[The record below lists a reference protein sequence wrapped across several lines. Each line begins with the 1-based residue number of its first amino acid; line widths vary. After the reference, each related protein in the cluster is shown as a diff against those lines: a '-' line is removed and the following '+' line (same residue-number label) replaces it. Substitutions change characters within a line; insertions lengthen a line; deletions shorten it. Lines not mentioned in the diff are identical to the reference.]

1 MHYLQMAKTDM
12 AKRSGKFY
20 YKNEAK
26 VLRELGFTP
35 APGSGNGW
43 VVKEDGYN
51 EHAMVQLKSTDA
63 ASYRLTLFD
72 MKQLEYHAGVEHKL
86 PIFLVQFLKENK
98 VYAIVDVAD
107 LDQLPTVFGI
117 EPTHEF
123 KLPNTSVEIEQS
135 NKPRVQSS
143 AKGRDAFYKQ
153 QQKQGGSKKWQ
164 KKT

>member
-1 MHYLQMAKTDM
+1 MADR
-12 AKRSGKFY
+12 KRSGKFY

-63 ASYRLTLFD
+63 ASYRISLFD
-72 MKQLEYHAGVEHKL
+72 IKQLEYHAKVEHKL

-98 VYAIVDVAD
+98 VYALVDVAE
-107 LDQLPTVFGI
+107 LDQLPAVFGV
-117 EPTHEF
+117 EPTQVNNDFVKMEE
-123 KLPNTSVEIEQS
+123 PEQS
-135 NKPRVQSS
+135 NKPKVQSS

-153 QQKQGGSKKWQ
+153 QEQTKQGGHKKWQ
-164 KKT
+164 RKT

>member
-1 MHYLQMAKTDM
+1 MADR
-12 AKRSGKFY
+12 KRSGKFY

-63 ASYRLTLFD
+63 ASYRISLFD
-72 MKQLEYHAGVEHKL
+72 IKQLEYHAKVEHKL
-86 PIFLVQFLKENK
+86 PIFLVQFLKEDK
-98 VYAIVDVAD
+98 VYALVDVAE
-107 LDQLPTVFGI
+107 LDQLPAVFGV
-117 EPTHEF
+117 EPTQVNNDFVKMAE
-123 KLPNTSVEIEQS
+123 PEQS
-135 NKPRVQSS
+135 NKPKVQSS

-153 QQKQGGSKKWQ
+153 QEQTKQGGHKKWQ
-164 KKT
+164 RKT

>member
-1 MHYLQMAKTDM
+1 MHYHMADR
-12 AKRSGKFY
+12 KRSGKFY

-63 ASYRLTLFD
+63 ASYRISLFD
-72 MKQLEYHAGVEHKL
+72 IKQLEYHAKVEHKL

-98 VYAIVDVAD
+98 VYAIVDVAE
-107 LDQLPTVFGI
+107 LDQLPAVFGV
-117 EPTHEF
+117 EPTQVNNDFVKMAE
-123 KLPNTSVEIEQS
+123 PEQS
-135 NKPRVQSS
+135 NKPKVQSS

-153 QQKQGGSKKWQ
+153 QEQTKQGGHKKWQ
-164 KKT
+164 RKT

>member
-1 MHYLQMAKTDM
+1 M

-20 YKNEAK
+20 YKNESK

-72 MKQLEYHAGVEHKL
+72 MKQLEYHAKVEHKL
-86 PIFLVQFLKENK
+86 PIFLVQFLNENK
-98 VYAIVDVAD
+98 VYAIVDVAE
-107 LDQLPTVFGI
+107 LDQLPAVFGV
-117 EPTHEF
+117 EPTQVNNDF
-123 KLPNTSVEIEQS
+123 VEITKTGIEKEQS
-135 NKPRVQSS
+135 KKPKVQSS

-153 QQKQGGSKKWQ
+153 QGGFKKWQ
-164 KKT
+164 RK

>member
-1 MHYLQMAKTDM
+1 MADR
-12 AKRSGKFY
+12 KRSGKFY

-63 ASYRLTLFD
+63 ASYRISLFD
-72 MKQLEYHAGVEHKL
+72 IKQLEYHAKVEHKL

-98 VYAIVDVAD
+98 VYALVDVAE
-107 LDQLPTVFGI
+107 LDQLPAVFGV
-117 EPTHEF
+117 EPTQVNNDFVKIAE
-123 KLPNTSVEIEQS
+123 PEQS
-135 NKPRVQSS
+135 NKPKVQSS

-153 QQKQGGSKKWQ
+153 QEQTKQGGHKKWQ
-164 KKT
+164 RKT

>member
-1 MHYLQMAKTDM
+1 MP
-12 AKRSGKFY
+12 KRSGKFY

-26 VLRELGFTP
+26 VLKELGFTP

-63 ASYRLTLFD
+63 ASYRISLFD
-72 MKQLEYHAGVEHKL
+72 IKQLEYHSKVEHKL

-98 VYAIVDVAD
+98 VYAIVDVAN
-107 LDQLPTVFGI
+107 LDQLPAVFGI
-117 EPTHEF
+117 EPNQVEVDFVKHE
-123 KLPNTSVEIEQS
+123 VEIEQS
-135 NKPRVQSS
+135 NKPKVQSS

-153 QQKQGGSKKWQ
+153 QEQTKQGGYKKWQ

>member
-1 MHYLQMAKTDM
+1 MADR
-12 AKRSGKFY
+12 KRSGKFY

-63 ASYRLTLFD
+63 ASYRISLFD
-72 MKQLEYHAGVEHKL
+72 IKQLEYHAKVEHKL

-98 VYAIVDVAD
+98 VYAIVDVAE
-107 LDQLPTVFGI
+107 LDQLPAVFGV
-117 EPTHEF
+117 EPTQVNHDF
-123 KLPNTSVEIEQS
+123 VETVAEPEQS
-135 NKPRVQSS
+135 NKPKVQSS

-153 QQKQGGSKKWQ
+153 QEQTKQGGHKKWQ
-164 KKT
+164 RKT

>member
-1 MHYLQMAKTDM
+1 MADR
-12 AKRSGKFY
+12 KRSGKFY

-63 ASYRLTLFD
+63 ASYRISLFD
-72 MKQLEYHAGVEHKL
+72 IKQLEYHANVEHKL
-86 PIFLVQFLKENK
+86 PIFLVQFLKEDK
-98 VYAIVDVAD
+98 VYALVDVD
-107 LDQLPTVFGI
+107 ELDQLPAVFGV
-117 EPTHEF
+117 EPTQVNNDFVKMAE
-123 KLPNTSVEIEQS
+123 PEQS
-135 NKPRVQSS
+135 KKQKVQSS

-153 QQKQGGSKKWQ
+153 QEQTKQGGHKKWQ
-164 KKT
+164 RKTWSKQ

>member
-1 MHYLQMAKTDM
+1 MADR
-12 AKRSGKFY
+12 KRSGKFY

-26 VLRELGFTP
+26 VLKELGFTP

-63 ASYRLTLFD
+63 ASYRISLFD
-72 MKQLEYHAGVEHKL
+72 IKQLEYHAKVEHKL

-98 VYAIVDVAD
+98 VYAIVDVAE
-107 LDQLPTVFGI
+107 LDQLPAVFGV
-117 EPTHEF
+117 EPTQVNNDF
-123 KLPNTSVEIEQS
+123 VKIVEPEKEQS
-135 NKPRVQSS
+135 KKPKVQSS

-153 QQKQGGSKKWQ
+153 QEQTKQGGHKKWQ
-164 KKT
+164 RKT

>member
-1 MHYLQMAKTDM
+1 MADR
-12 AKRSGKFY
+12 KRSGKFY

-63 ASYRLTLFD
+63 ASYRISLFD
-72 MKQLEYHAGVEHKL
+72 IKQLEYHAKVEHKL

-98 VYAIVDVAD
+98 VYALVDVAE
-107 LDQLPTVFGI
+107 LDQLPAVFGV
-117 EPTHEF
+117 EPTQVNNDFVKMAE
-123 KLPNTSVEIEQS
+123 LEQS
-135 NKPRVQSS
+135 KKPKVQSS

-153 QQKQGGSKKWQ
+153 QEQTKQGGHKKWQ
-164 KKT
+164 RKT

>member
-1 MHYLQMAKTDM
+1 MHYLQMAKADM

-26 VLRELGFTP
+26 VLKELGFTP

-98 VYAIVDVAD
+98 VYALVDVAE
-107 LDQLPTVFGI
+107 LDQLPAVFGVD
-117 EPTHEF
+117 P
-123 KLPNTSVEIEQS
+123 P
-135 NKPRVQSS
+135 
-143 AKGRDAFYKQ
+143 
-153 QQKQGGSKKWQ
+153 
-164 KKT
+164 

>member
-1 MHYLQMAKTDM
+1 MADR
-12 AKRSGKFY
+12 KRSGKFY

-63 ASYRLTLFD
+63 ASYRISLFD
-72 MKQLEYHAGVEHKL
+72 IKQLEYHAKVEHKL
-86 PIFLVQFLKENK
+86 PIFLVQFLKEDK
-98 VYAIVDVAD
+98 VYAIVDVAE
-107 LDQLPTVFGI
+107 LDQLPAVFEV
-117 EPTHEF
+117 EPTQVNNDFVKMEE
-123 KLPNTSVEIEQS
+123 PEQS
-135 NKPRVQSS
+135 NKPKVQSS

-153 QQKQGGSKKWQ
+153 QEQTKQGGHKKWQ
-164 KKT
+164 RKT

>member
-1 MHYLQMAKTDM
+1 MADR
-12 AKRSGKFY
+12 KRSGKFY

-26 VLRELGFTP
+26 VLKEFKFTP
-35 APGSGNGW
+35 APGSGNDW

-72 MKQLEYHAGVEHKL
+72 IKQLEYHAWVEHKL

-117 EPTHEF
+117 EPTHLNDDF
-123 KLPNTSVEIEQS
+123 VKIVETEQS
-135 NKPRVQSS
+135 DKPRVQSS

-153 QQKQGGSKKWQ
+153 QEQTKQGGNKTWRKQ
-164 KKT
+164 KRT

>member
-1 MHYLQMAKTDM
+1 MADR
-12 AKRSGKFY
+12 KRSGRFY

-63 ASYRLTLFD
+63 ASYRISLFD
-72 MKQLEYHAGVEHKL
+72 IKQLEYHAKVEHKL

-98 VYAIVDVAD
+98 VYAIVDVAE
-107 LDQLPTVFGI
+107 LDQLPAVFGV
-117 EPTHEF
+117 EPTQVNNDFVKMAE
-123 KLPNTSVEIEQS
+123 PEQS
-135 NKPRVQSS
+135 NKPKVQSS

-153 QQKQGGSKKWQ
+153 QEQTKQGGHKKWQ
-164 KKT
+164 RKT

>member
-1 MHYLQMAKTDM
+1 MADR
-12 AKRSGKFY
+12 KRSGKFY

-51 EHAMVQLKSTDA
+51 EQAMVQLKSTDA
-63 ASYRLTLFD
+63 ASYRISLFD
-72 MKQLEYHAGVEHKL
+72 IKQLEYHAKVEHKL

-98 VYAIVDVAD
+98 VYALVDVAE
-107 LDQLPTVFGI
+107 LDQLPAVFGV
-117 EPTHEF
+117 EPTQVNNDFVKMAE
-123 KLPNTSVEIEQS
+123 PEQS
-135 NKPRVQSS
+135 KKPKVQSS

-153 QQKQGGSKKWQ
+153 QEQTKQGGHKKWQ
-164 KKT
+164 RKT

>member
-1 MHYLQMAKTDM
+1 MADR
-12 AKRSGKFY
+12 KRSGKFY

-63 ASYRLTLFD
+63 ASYRISLFD
-72 MKQLEYHAGVEHKL
+72 IKQLEYHAKVEHKL
-86 PIFLVQFLKENK
+86 PIFLVQFLKEDK
-98 VYAIVDVAD
+98 VYALVDVAE
-107 LDQLPTVFGI
+107 LDQLPAVFGV
-117 EPTHEF
+117 EPTQVNNDFVKMAE
-123 KLPNTSVEIEQS
+123 PEQS
-135 NKPRVQSS
+135 NKPKIQSS

-153 QQKQGGSKKWQ
+153 QEQTKQGGHKKWQ
-164 KKT
+164 RKT

>member
-1 MHYLQMAKTDM
+1 MADR
-12 AKRSGKFY
+12 KRSGKFY

-63 ASYRLTLFD
+63 ASYRISLFD
-72 MKQLEYHAGVEHKL
+72 IKQLEYHAKVEHKL
-86 PIFLVQFLKENK
+86 PIFLVQFLKEDK
-98 VYAIVDVAD
+98 VYALVDVAE
-107 LDQLPTVFGI
+107 LDQLPAVFGV
-117 EPTHEF
+117 EPTQINNDFVKIAE
-123 KLPNTSVEIEQS
+123 PEQS
-135 NKPRVQSS
+135 NKPKVQSS

-153 QQKQGGSKKWQ
+153 QEQTKQGGHKKWQ

>member
-1 MHYLQMAKTDM
+1 MADR
-12 AKRSGKFY
+12 KRSGKFY

-63 ASYRLTLFD
+63 ASYRISLFD
-72 MKQLEYHAGVEHKL
+72 IKQLEYHAKVEHKL

-98 VYAIVDVAD
+98 VYAIVDVAE
-107 LDQLPTVFGI
+107 LDQLPAVFGV
-117 EPTHEF
+117 EPTQVNNDFVKMEE
-123 KLPNTSVEIEQS
+123 PEQS
-135 NKPRVQSS
+135 NKPKVQSS

-153 QQKQGGSKKWQ
+153 QEQTKQGGHKKWQ
-164 KKT
+164 RKT

>member
-1 MHYLQMAKTDM
+1 MADR
-12 AKRSGKFY
+12 KRSGKFY

-63 ASYRLTLFD
+63 ASYRISLFD
-72 MKQLEYHAGVEHKL
+72 IKQLEYHAKVEHKL

-98 VYAIVDVAD
+98 VYALVDVAE
-107 LDQLPTVFGI
+107 LDQLPAVFGVELTQVNNDFVKMA
-117 EPTHEF
+117 EP
-123 KLPNTSVEIEQS
+123 EQS
-135 NKPRVQSS
+135 NKPKVQSS

-153 QQKQGGSKKWQ
+153 QEQTKQGGHKKWQ
-164 KKT
+164 RKT

>member
-1 MHYLQMAKTDM
+1 MADR
-12 AKRSGKFY
+12 KRSGKFY

-63 ASYRLTLFD
+63 ASYRISLFD
-72 MKQLEYHAGVEHKL
+72 IKQLEYHAKVEHKL
-86 PIFLVQFLKENK
+86 PIFLVQFLKEDK
-98 VYAIVDVAD
+98 VYALVDVAE
-107 LDQLPTVFGI
+107 LDQLPAVFGV
-117 EPTHEF
+117 EPTQVNNDFVKIAE
-123 KLPNTSVEIEQS
+123 PEQS
-135 NKPRVQSS
+135 NKPKVQSS

-153 QQKQGGSKKWQ
+153 QEQTKQGGHKKWQ
-164 KKT
+164 RKT

>member
-1 MHYLQMAKTDM
+1 MHYHMADR
-12 AKRSGKFY
+12 KRSGKFY

-63 ASYRLTLFD
+63 ASYRISLFD
-72 MKQLEYHAGVEHKL
+72 IKQLEYHAKVEHKL
-86 PIFLVQFLKENK
+86 PIFLVQFLKEDK
-98 VYAIVDVAD
+98 VYALVDVAE
-107 LDQLPTVFGI
+107 LDQLPAVFGV
-117 EPTHEF
+117 EPTQVNNDFVKMAE
-123 KLPNTSVEIEQS
+123 PEQS
-135 NKPRVQSS
+135 NKPKIQSS

-153 QQKQGGSKKWQ
+153 QEQTKQGGHKKWQ
-164 KKT
+164 RKT

>member
-1 MHYLQMAKTDM
+1 MADR
-12 AKRSGKFY
+12 KRSGKFY

-63 ASYRLTLFD
+63 ASYRISLFD
-72 MKQLEYHAGVEHKL
+72 IKQLEYHAKVEHKL

-98 VYAIVDVAD
+98 VYALVDVAE
-107 LDQLPTVFGI
+107 LDQLPAVFGV
-117 EPTHEF
+117 EPIQVNNDFVKMAE
-123 KLPNTSVEIEQS
+123 PEQS
-135 NKPRVQSS
+135 NKPKVQSS

-153 QQKQGGSKKWQ
+153 QEQTKQGGHKKWQ
-164 KKT
+164 RKT

>member
-1 MHYLQMAKTDM
+1 MADR
-12 AKRSGKFY
+12 KRSGKFY

-26 VLRELGFTP
+26 VLKELGFTP

-63 ASYRLTLFD
+63 ASYRISLFD
-72 MKQLEYHAGVEHKL
+72 IKQLEYHAKVEHKL

-98 VYAIVDVAD
+98 VYAIVDVAE
-107 LDQLPTVFGI
+107 LDQLPAVFGV
-117 EPTHEF
+117 EPTQVNNDFVKMAE
-123 KLPNTSVEIEQS
+123 PEQS
-135 NKPRVQSS
+135 NKPKVQSS

-153 QQKQGGSKKWQ
+153 QEQTKQGGHKKWQ
-164 KKT
+164 RKT

>member
-1 MHYLQMAKTDM
+1 MADR
-12 AKRSGKFY
+12 KRSGKFY

-63 ASYRLTLFD
+63 ASCRISLFD
-72 MKQLEYHAGVEHKL
+72 IKQLEYHAKVEHKL
-86 PIFLVQFLKENK
+86 PIFLVQFLKEDK
-98 VYAIVDVAD
+98 VYALVDVAE
-107 LDQLPTVFGI
+107 LDQLPAVFGV
-117 EPTHEF
+117 EPTQVNNDFVKMAE
-123 KLPNTSVEIEQS
+123 PEQS
-135 NKPRVQSS
+135 KKPKVQSS

-153 QQKQGGSKKWQ
+153 QEQTKQGGHKKWQ
-164 KKT
+164 RKT

>member
-1 MHYLQMAKTDM
+1 MADR
-12 AKRSGKFY
+12 KRSGKFY

-63 ASYRLTLFD
+63 ASYRISLFD
-72 MKQLEYHAGVEHKL
+72 IKQLEYHAKVEHKL

-98 VYAIVDVAD
+98 VYALVDVAE
-107 LDQLPTVFGI
+107 LDQLPAVFGV
-117 EPTHEF
+117 EPTQVNNDFVKMAE
-123 KLPNTSVEIEQS
+123 PEQS
-135 NKPRVQSS
+135 NKPKVQSS

-153 QQKQGGSKKWQ
+153 QEQTKQGGHKKWQ
-164 KKT
+164 RKT